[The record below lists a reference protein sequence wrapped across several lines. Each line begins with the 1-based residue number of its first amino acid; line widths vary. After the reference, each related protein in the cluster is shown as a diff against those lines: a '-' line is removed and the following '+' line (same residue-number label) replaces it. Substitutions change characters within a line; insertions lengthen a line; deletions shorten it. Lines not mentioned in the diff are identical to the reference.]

1 MYFPYLRGRQFELI
15 AVRELLEK
23 GLLSNK
29 VLPVIEPITIS
40 STLINTLQLFIEK
53 NQNIALI
60 FNPEVGSFENEF
72 VGLRADAKQYKIVS
86 DIINNNYVFKTLLLN
101 SECPRMLE
109 EWRRNQVDPSNII
122 FIYHENDTIDI
133 YDKYEIKD
141 YKYIF
146 IPDERS
152 FRRKFR
158 GKKILFCDRFIKQNR
173 NADYQCEREEFFSD
187 DFPYF
192 QEEGY
197 AGFSDYT
204 IVGNNYST
212 EGFMPYAVVIHI
224 VYFNKKRDT
233 LCIRHFVSDS
243 NDTARDPAKKY
254 YEALTKLYNWWDSL
268 DDEMQRIN
276 CSNGLQDFIEHYC
289 QKSFSGLGVI
299 KKLSIMHHLEI
310 MGRYLNQYSV
320 TTK

>member
-23 GLLSNK
+23 K
-29 VLPVIEPITIS
+29 VLSKKIVPVIEPVTIS
-40 STLINTLQLFIEK
+40 STLINTLKLYNEK
-53 NQNIALI
+53 KQNIILI
-60 FNPEVGSFENEF
+60 FNPEVGSFMNELIE
-72 VGLRADAKQYKIVS
+72 LRTDFEQYKIVS
-86 DIINNNYVFKTLLLN
+86 EIINDENVSKALLLN
-101 SECPRMLE
+101 SECPKVLE
-109 EWRRNQVDPSNII
+109 AWKQCQIVDSDII
-122 FIYHENDTIDI
+122 FIFHEDDVIDI
-133 YDKYEIKD
+133 YDKYKIND

-152 FRRKFR
+152 FRRKFS
-158 GKKILFCDRFIKQNR
+158 GEKKILFCDRFVKQNR

-224 VYFNKKRDT
+224 VYFNQKRNT

-254 YEALTKLYNWWDSL
+254 YEALTKLYNWWESL
-268 DDEMQRIN
+268 DAEMQKIN
-276 CSNGLQDFIEHYC
+276 SSNGLNEFLEHYH
-289 QKSFSGLGVI
+289 QKSFSGLGVV

-310 MGRYLNQYSV
+310 MGRYLD
-320 TTK
+320 